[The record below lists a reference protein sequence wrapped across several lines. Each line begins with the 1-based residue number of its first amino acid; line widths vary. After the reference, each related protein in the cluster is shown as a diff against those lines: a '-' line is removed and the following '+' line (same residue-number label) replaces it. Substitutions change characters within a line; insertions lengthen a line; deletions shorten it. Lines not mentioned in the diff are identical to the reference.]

1 MSNRQLPLGVL
12 KATPE
17 TFIVQELTKSNPP
30 RAVEFYEQSLIRGWE
45 GDNVTVFGMSKRR
58 QSNEEAL
65 KEVAHQ
71 LGISVDDISTHGRKD
86 KHACTS
92 QHIGVRGD
100 FHPAFSH
107 PNISLVQ
114 LYGQDR
120 PLTHSGHWGNRF
132 KIFIFSAADKLDFS
146 AAMAV
151 PNLFGPQRV
160 GWVPGQEQVGRLFL
174 EGNPEAAL
182 KLLFS
187 FNREAKRKFL
197 QAKRLAGGS
206 WEEALS
212 HPEFEETLTFEIQK
226 WQSYLWNQLLKEKKE
241 KLGAGLPDLLPLWN
255 QNREVSQMYKHLW
268 DPSRSQLNQMAL
280 NFVVKHDRPTMFRPT
295 GFHAEYDADAIGWNF
310 KFDLRGGVYATELL
324 LQLFNLE
331 EEEHRY
337 LE

>member
-1 MSNRQLPLGVL
+1 MSDNKLPDGVL
-12 KATPE
+12 KVTPE

-45 GDNVTVFGMSKRR
+45 GDNFTIFGMSKRR

-65 KEVAHQ
+65 KEVGRQ
-71 LGISVDDISTHGRKD
+71 LDVSVRDLSVHGRKD

-100 FHPAFSH
+100 FLPDFSH
-107 PNISLVQ
+107 PDISLVQ
-114 LYGQDR
+114 LYGQYHKLMHD
-120 PLTHSGHWGNRF
+120 GHWGNRF
-132 KIFIFSAADKLDFS
+132 QIFIFSAADKLDLS

-151 PNLFGPQRV
+151 PNLYGPQRV

-174 EGNPEAAL
+174 EGNPEAAI

-187 FNREAKRKFL
+187 FNRESKRKFL
-197 QAKRLAGGS
+197 RAKQLAGGS

-212 HPEFEETLTFEIQK
+212 HPEFEETLTFEIQR

-255 QNREVSQMYKHLW
+255 QSREVSQMYKHLW
-268 DPSRSQLNQMAL
+268 DPSQLNQRAL
-280 NFVVKHDRPTMFRPT
+280 DFTVRHNRPTIFRPV

-310 KFDLRGGVYATELL
+310 NFDLRGGVYATELL

-331 EEEHRY
+331 EEDHYYSE
-337 LE
+337 